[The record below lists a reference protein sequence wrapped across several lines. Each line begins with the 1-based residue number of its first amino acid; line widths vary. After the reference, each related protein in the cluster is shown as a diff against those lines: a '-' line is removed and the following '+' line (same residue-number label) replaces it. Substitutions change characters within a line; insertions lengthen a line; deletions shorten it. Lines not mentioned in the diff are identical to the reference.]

1 MPGIYV
7 LKGVVKHYDWGGNS
21 FIPALLQVPNTPGK
35 PFAEYWLGIH
45 PLGTALVDTGGST
58 GTELSVLTP
67 NLPFLLK
74 ILDVKEM
81 LSIQVHP
88 DKQTAAEQ
96 FAAEEA
102 AGIPADAGNRNYKDP
117 NHKPELSVA
126 LGDFW
131 LLHGFKSREG
141 IIDSLQQVSGLEE
154 LLPVF
159 QEKGHTGL
167 YQHIMQMPQTAV
179 NQMLEPVLAGLT
191 GRYHVKKPEK
201 SEADYWVMKATRN
214 HEPGMDIDRGIFSI
228 YLMNIVYLKKGEGI
242 FQEPGVLHAYLEGQI
257 VEIMSNSD
265 NVLRGGLTTKHIDIK
280 ELLRNVQCEGMQ
292 PDILVGDPVNE
303 HEQIYHTPYPDF
315 TLRKIELEAGDTYS
329 FLPEQ
334 AELILLTS
342 GKTEL
347 DDDRI
352 ALPLKAGSPAAL
364 VFPGETVYLAAASK
378 STIFRASGTVNN
390 G

>member
-159 QEKGHTGL
+159 QEKSRIDHHDNCKVANPVRLDLIQGCFQHTCHLCLKSKGHL
-167 YQHIMQMPQTAV
+167 Y
-179 NQMLEPVLAGLT
+179 
-191 GRYHVKKPEK
+191 K
-201 SEADYWVMKATRN
+201 
-214 HEPGMDIDRGIFSI
+214 
-228 YLMNIVYLKKGEGI
+228 IVY
-242 FQEPGVLHAYLEGQI
+242 F
-257 VEIMSNSD
+257 
-265 NVLRGGLTTKHIDIK
+265 
-280 ELLRNVQCEGMQ
+280 
-292 PDILVGDPVNE
+292 LVSHNMKLCII
-303 HEQIYHTPYPDF
+303 Q
-315 TLRKIELEAGDTYS
+315 YS
-329 FLPEQ
+329 
-334 AELILLTS
+334 
-342 GKTEL
+342 
-347 DDDRI
+347 
-352 ALPLKAGSPAAL
+352 
-364 VFPGETVYLAAASK
+364 
-378 STIFRASGTVNN
+378 
-390 G
+390 

>member
-1 MPGIYV
+1 MPGIYA
-7 LKGVVKHYDWGGNS
+7 LKGVVKHYDWGGKS

-35 PFAEYWLGIH
+35 PFAEYWLGVH
-45 PLGTALVDTGGST
+45 PLGTATADTGGST
-58 GTELSVLTP
+58 GTDLSILTP
-67 NLPFLLK
+67 DLPFLLK
-74 ILDVKEM
+74 VLDVKEM

-88 DKQTAAEQ
+88 DKKTAAEQ
-96 FAAEEA
+96 YAAEEA
-102 AGIPADAGNRNYKDP
+102 AGIPADAPNRNYKDP

-126 LGDFW
+126 LSDFW
-131 LLHGFKSREG
+131 LLHGFKSVED
-141 IIDSLQQVSGLEE
+141 IIDTLQQVSGLGE

-159 QEKGHTGL
+159 HEKGHTGL
-167 YQHIMQMPQTAV
+167 YRYIMEMPQAAV
-179 NQMLEPVLAGLT
+179 NRILEPVLAGLT
-191 GRYHVKKPEK
+191 GLYAEKMPEK
-201 SEADYWVMKATRN
+201 SDADYWVIRATRS

-228 YLMNIVYLKKGEGI
+228 YLMNIVHLRTGEGI

-280 ELLRNVQCEGMQ
+280 ELLRNVRCEGIN
-292 PDILVGDPVNE
+292 PEILTGDPENE
-303 HEQIYHTPYPDF
+303 HEQVYHTPYPDF
-315 TLRKIELEAGDTYS
+315 TLRKIEMEAGDTYS
-329 FLPEQ
+329 FLPER

-378 STIFRASGTVNN
+378 STIFRASGAVNN
-390 G
+390 R

>member
-7 LKGVVKHYDWGGNS
+7 LKGVVKHYDWGGTS
-21 FIPALLQVPNTPGK
+21 FIPGLLQVPNTPGK

-45 PLGTALVDTGGST
+45 PLGTATADTGGST
-58 GTELSVLTP
+58 GTDLSVLTP
-67 NLPFLLK
+67 GLPFLLK
-74 ILDVKEM
+74 ILDVKDM

-88 DKQTAAEQ
+88 DLKTAAEQ

-102 AGIPADAGNRNYKDP
+102 AGIPVDAVNRNYKDP

-131 LLHGFKSREG
+131 LLHGFRNSED
-141 IIDSLQQVSGLEE
+141 ITDILQQVNGLGE

-159 QEKGHTGL
+159 HEKGYQGL
-167 YQHIMQMPQTAV
+167 YRYIMEMPQSEV
-179 NQMLEPVLAGLT
+179 NRILEPVLAGLPALYA
-191 GRYHVKKPEK
+191 GKDPERF
-201 SEADYWVMKATRN
+201 APDFWVMRATRK
-214 HEPGMDIDRGIFSI
+214 HEKGMDIDRGIFSI
-228 YLMNIVYLKKGEGI
+228 YLMNIVHLKKGEGI

-265 NVLRGGLTTKHIDIK
+265 NVLRGGLTTKHIDIR
-280 ELLRNVQCEGMQ
+280 ELLRNVHCEGMQ
-292 PDILVGDPVNE
+292 PEILTGDPVNE
-303 HEQIYHTPYPDF
+303 HEQVYHTPYPDF

-334 AELILLTS
+334 TELLLLTS

-352 ALPLKAGSPAAL
+352 ALPLKAGTPAAL